1 MSLPR
6 LMPVFVLLSGLAGC
20 AAETCNDHPCTADE
34 KLIEAVRASIH
45 QHSELLTDQIR
56 VQAEDGTVY
65 LYGLVSTNVEKV
77 EVEKAAQSTAGV
89 KKVINLC
96 EVENFQR

>member
-6 LMPVFVLLSGLAGC
+6 LLPVLVILSALAGC
-20 AAETCNDHPCTADE
+20 AAETCNDHPCSASE

-56 VQAEDGTVY
+56 VEAEDGTVY
-65 LYGLVSTNVEKV
+65 LYGLVSTNVELV
-77 EVEKAAQSTAGV
+77 ELEKAAKSTPGV
-89 KKVINLC
+89 KKVVNLA